1 MSTDDDTDRML
12 NDTSHTLGDEDP
24 MREKLR
30 DYWRQCIRSVW
41 QILQASKADGRRI
54 SQANLWRR
62 FQREW
67 IASVRSLSVSEQDQ
81 QVTVMTRDALT
92 RMKKLADRLT

>member
-41 QILQASKADGRRI
+41 QILQASKTDGRRM
-54 SQANLWRR
+54 SQANLLRLVERSWHARLR
-62 FQREW
+62 ELPEGIDEDDETHLLQRSVE
-67 IASVRSLSVSEQDQ
+67 IAKRW
-81 QVTVMTRDALT
+81 
-92 RMKKLADRLT
+92 